1 MVGDGGCFKGVYVGV
16 ATYSEEP
23 DEQLVENLL
32 LGGLRY
38 SCGSGVIVSDYWSS
52 MRCVVDKALNL
63 GFTAT
68 TIRTIEEAER
78 ETEKLLDSI
87 AHTLRR

>member
-1 MVGDGGCFKGVYVGV
+1 
-16 ATYSEEP
+16 
-23 DEQLVENLL
+23 
-32 LGGLRY
+32 
-38 SCGSGVIVSDYWSS
+38 

-68 TIRTIEEAER
+68 TIRIIEEAER

-87 AHTLRR
+87 AYTEKVAGVKHYAKIVERLPRTTVLGAPPSPGSLPPKLVAYLSTPCAGFLWA

>member
-1 MVGDGGCFKGVYVGV
+1 LLAATGV
-16 ATYSEEP
+16 
-23 DEQLVENLL
+23 QL
-32 LGGLRY
+32 
-38 SCGSGVIVSDYWSS
+38 
-52 MRCVVDKALNL
+52 RCVVDKALNL

-87 AHTLRR
+87 AYTEKVAGVKHYAKILAVEIAPSEIAEHLEGRSKELDITPVHRRC

>member
-1 MVGDGGCFKGVYVGV
+1 MIGGALGVYVGV

-38 SCGSGVIVSDYWSS
+38 LW
-52 MRCVVDKALNL
+52 
-63 GFTAT
+63 
-68 TIRTIEEAER
+68 
-78 ETEKLLDSI
+78 
-87 AHTLRR
+87 